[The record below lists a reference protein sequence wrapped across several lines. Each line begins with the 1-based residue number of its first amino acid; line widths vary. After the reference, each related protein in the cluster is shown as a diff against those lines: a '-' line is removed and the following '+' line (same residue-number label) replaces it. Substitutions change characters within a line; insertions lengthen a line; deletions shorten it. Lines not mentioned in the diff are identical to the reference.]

1 MKDKHFVFVG
11 KGGFGQMPDDTVRY
25 FPSKKA
31 YDKAYQKA
39 YKKLEDEIADE
50 LFRLENEYEIDD
62 LYLDYA
68 CGGMS

>member
-1 MKDKHFVFVG
+1 MKNKYFVSAS
-11 KGGFGQMPDDTVRY
+11 KGGFGQMPDDTIAY
-25 FPSKKA
+25 FQSEKA
-31 YDKAYQKA
+31 YDEAYENA
-39 YKKLEDEIADE
+39 RKKLEDEIADE